1 MLRELAIYI
10 FDNKKIKSA
19 KSPNNKEN
27 PGFLNVVTI
36 NTDTTVSA
44 YFWQEQIIHHFQ
56 YDTGKLA
63 KITPTVL
70 IC

>member
-1 MLRELAIYI
+1 MSLSSAARSKTLEQVTTSNYIVLRELAIYI

-44 YFWQEQIIHHFQ
+44 YF
-56 YDTGKLA
+56 
-63 KITPTVL
+63 
-70 IC
+70 